1 MRVVAAAICTK
12 EEKVLITKREAQA
25 QYGGYWEFPG
35 GKLEANESP
44 EDALMREMREELG
57 IDVVVGRIFE
67 VIHHGRDALE
77 TLVLFYRC
85 EWTGG
90 TPQALGND
98 GFAWRAPYEI
108 QLESFLPQD
117 AHVLQRLCDAQK
129 DEQA

>member
-12 EEKVLITKREAQA
+12 EEKVLITKREALS

-35 GKLEANESP
+35 GKLEPNESP
-44 EDALMREMREELG
+44 EEALKREMQEELG
-57 IDVVVGRIFE
+57 IAVNVERIFDA
-67 VIHHGRDALE
+67 IHHGRDDQE

-98 GFAWRAPYEI
+98 GFAWRAPCEI
-108 QLESFLPQD
+108 ERDTFLPQD
-117 AHVLQRLCDAQK
+117 APVLQRLCDQQKAAQ
-129 DEQA
+129 A